1 MVNVYNSK
9 IIVLG
14 DTGVG
19 KTALLNRLIHNQY
32 QYLHSATI
40 GVDMMT
46 YTIIVNKSDN
56 SDKKNKKNNK
66 NNKNT

>member
-19 KTALLNRLIHNQY
+19 KTALLNRLIHNRY
-32 QYLHSATI
+32 QYSPIATI

-46 YTIIVNKSDN
+46 YTIIVDKSDEIN
-56 SDKKNKKNNK
+56 QSNNKKK
-66 NNKNT
+66 KQKK